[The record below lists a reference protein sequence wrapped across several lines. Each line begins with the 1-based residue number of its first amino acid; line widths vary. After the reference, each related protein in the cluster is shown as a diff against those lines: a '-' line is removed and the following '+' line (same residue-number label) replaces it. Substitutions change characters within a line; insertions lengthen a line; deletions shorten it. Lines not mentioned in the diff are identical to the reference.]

1 MFSLDLFL
9 KEHLALFLSKINT
22 STVFAFDKLT
32 ESIPHRDDLMPESS
46 RELLRLGK
54 SNEDLWNEIFKDNK
68 EILDESVIE
77 FVKHLTNTKN

>member
-1 MFSLDLFL
+1 M
-9 KEHLALFLSKINT
+9 A
-22 STVFAFDKLT
+22 FAFDKLT
-32 ESIPHRDDLMPESS
+32 KPIPHRDDLMPESS

-77 FVKHLTNTKN
+77 FVKHLTNIKN

>member
-1 MFSLDLFL
+1 MISFGYLS
-9 KEHLALFLSKINT
+9 HLPHLMA
-22 STVFAFDKLT
+22 FAFDKAT
-32 ESIPHRDDLMPESS
+32 ETIPYRDDLMPESS

-77 FVKHLTNTKN
+77 FVKHLTNIKN

>member
-1 MFSLDLFL
+1 M
-9 KEHLALFLSKINT
+9 LSP
-22 STVFAFDKLT
+22 KLT
-32 ESIPHRDDLMPESS
+32 KSIPHRDDLMPESS

-54 SNEDLWNEIFKDNK
+54 ANEDLWNEIFKDNK